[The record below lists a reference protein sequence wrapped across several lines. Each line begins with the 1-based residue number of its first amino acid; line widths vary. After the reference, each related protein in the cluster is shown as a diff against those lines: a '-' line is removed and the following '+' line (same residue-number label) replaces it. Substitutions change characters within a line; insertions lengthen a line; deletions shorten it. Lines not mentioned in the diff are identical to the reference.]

1 VVYEASVEVRSA
13 VVYASFIVALVVL
26 PLFFLSGVQ
35 GRIFAP
41 LGAAY
46 LLAILASL
54 GVALTVTPALALLL
68 LPREQGGQD
77 ENWLTRRLKHWYLR
91 VLPWS
96 LNRPGLVV
104 TVMVLLVLTAVAAF
118 QVVPSEF
125 LPEFHEG
132 NLIVQ
137 MAATPGTS
145 LTESIRMGKRVSQV
159 LTEVPGV
166 VSVGQFVGR
175 ASLSDDT
182 WGPEVSEFNVT
193 LDPHLSNYTAVT
205 EQIRAHLAT
214 IPGVSFNVLS
224 YLKERMEEVMSG
236 ATAQVVV
243 KIFGSDLGTLRQL
256 GQHAANML
264 TTSPGVVDVYIEPQV
279 TIPQVTFHFDRQA
292 VARYGLTMGRLK
304 TLVTTAFLGAPVAQ
318 VYDAGK
324 VFNVVVRFQ
333 DDARDSVATLGDTL
347 LTVPGGAHVPLRALA
362 DIRVEKRPN
371 VINRENAARRL
382 LVQCNTVGGDVA
394 GVTQDLTQRL
404 HTRLALPTGYHLEV
418 GGEYKEQLA
427 TRRQLLLFGT
437 AAIVGIFLL
446 LYADFHAVRAALLVL
461 LTLPLAFIGAI
472 WAVVLSGGTLS
483 LGSLVGFLALLGI
496 TARNGIMLIAHYRRL
511 HADGIAWGRELIVQ
525 GSIDRLM
532 PILMTALVA
541 ALGLLPLALGGEQ
554 AGQELEHPLAVVLL
568 GGLFSSTVLN
578 LGVVP
583 ALYLRWGRERQ
594 ER

>member
-1 VVYEASVEVRSA
+1 
-13 VVYASFIVALVVL
+13 
-26 PLFFLSGVQ
+26 
-35 GRIFAP
+35 
-41 LGAAY
+41 
-46 LLAILASL
+46 
-54 GVALTVTPALALLL
+54 
-68 LPREQGGQD
+68 
-77 ENWLTRRLKHWYLR
+77 
-91 VLPWS
+91 
-96 LNRPGLVV
+96 
-104 TVMVLLVLTAVAAF
+104 MVLLVLTAVAAF

-145 LTESIRMGKRVSQV
+145 LTESIRMGKRVSQG

-193 LDPHLSNYTAVT
+193 LDPHLSNYAAVT

-214 IPGVSFNVLS
+214 IPGVSFNVRS

-256 GQHAANML
+256 GQHAANIL

-362 DIRVEKRPN
+362 GIHVEKRAN

-382 LVQCNTVGGDVA
+382 LVQCNIVGGDVT
-394 GVTQDLTQRL
+394 GVTQDLTRRL
-404 HTRLALPTGYHLEV
+404 LTQLVLPTGYHLEV

-461 LTLPLAFIGAI
+461 LTLPLAFIGAV
-472 WAVVLSGGTLS
+472 WAIAFSGGSLS

-511 HADGIAWGRELIVQ
+511 HVDGMAWGRELIVQ
-525 GSIDRLM
+525 GSIDRLV